1 MDPGPRSRYGAT
13 PGSGRENPNKEDEPD
28 MTTKELLDSTVRPIE
43 DARAWFT
50 DHIGREQARL
60 LIALLVF
67 SLLVLGFIGLADQ
80 VSEGETQTMDERLFL
95 MFHEDDGTPAGPGWV
110 EEIGRDAT
118 ALGGNTILT
127 LFALAVFGYLG
138 LNQRWKDAAI
148 VAVSVIGGVIV
159 SLLLKEI
166 FDRPRPDLVPHLS
179 HTLTSSFPSGHSM
192 LAAVTYL
199 TLGALVAEMAERK
212 RQIIYPLVVALLLT
226 VMVGVSRVHVGVH
239 WPTDVLGGWMMGA
252 AWALLCWS
260 VIRWLQRRR
269 ALTDQ
274 RKDGGDPIEQN
285 RLTADEE

>member
-1 MDPGPRSRYGAT
+1 MA
-13 PGSGRENPNKEDEPD
+13 K
-28 MTTKELLDSTVRPIE
+28 KELLDSPLRPIE
-43 DARAWFT
+43 DVRGWLS
-50 DHIGREQARL
+50 DHISREQARL
-60 LIALLVF
+60 LIALFVF

-80 VSEGETQTMDERLFL
+80 VAEGETRKMDERLFL
-95 MFHEDDGTPAGPGWV
+95 LLHEDDGTPVGPAWV
-110 EEIGRDAT
+110 EEVGRDAT

-138 LNQRWKDAAI
+138 LNQRWKDAVIIAI
-148 VAVSVIGGVIV
+148 SVIGGVIV
-159 SLLLKEI
+159 SLLLKEV

-212 RQIIYPLVVALLLT
+212 RQIVYPLVVALLLT

-260 VIRWLQRRR
+260 VIRWLQRHR
-269 ALTDQ
+269 ALTG
-274 RKDGGDPIEQN
+274 RREGGGDPMEQN

>member
-1 MDPGPRSRYGAT
+1 MV
-13 PGSGRENPNKEDEPD
+13 NKQ
-28 MTTKELLDSTVRPIE
+28 LLDASVRPIE
-43 DARAWFT
+43 DLRAWLS
-50 DHIGREQARL
+50 DHISREQARL

-80 VSEGETQTMDERLFL
+80 VTEGETRKMDERLFL
-95 MFHEDDGTPAGPGWV
+95 MLHEDDGTPIGPEWV

-127 LFALAVFGYLG
+127 LVALAVFGYLG
-138 LNQRWKDAAI
+138 LNQRWKDASI
-148 VAVSVIGGVIV
+148 VAISVIGGVIV
-159 SLLLKEI
+159 SLLLKEL

-212 RQIIYPLVVALLLT
+212 RQVVYPLVVALLLT

-252 AWALLCWS
+252 AWALLCWT
-260 VIRWLQRRR
+260 VIRWLQRHR
-269 ALTDQ
+269 ALTGKGDESN
-274 RKDGGDPIEQN
+274 DPIEQD
-285 RLTADEE
+285 RLTASDE

>member
-1 MDPGPRSRYGAT
+1 MLAASIEPVIRHATAQKENEPGMA
-13 PGSGRENPNKEDEPD
+13 K
-28 MTTKELLDSTVRPIE
+28 KELLDSPLRPIE
-43 DARAWFT
+43 DVRGWLS
-50 DHIGREQARL
+50 DHISREQARL
-60 LIALLVF
+60 LIALFVF

-80 VSEGETQTMDERLFL
+80 VAEGETRKMDERLFL
-95 MFHEDDGTPAGPGWV
+95 LMHEDDGTPVGPAWV
-110 EEIGRDAT
+110 EEVGRDAT

-138 LNQRWKDAAI
+138 LNQRWKDAVIIAI
-148 VAVSVIGGVIV
+148 SVIGGVIV
-159 SLLLKEI
+159 SLLLKEV

-212 RQIIYPLVVALLLT
+212 RQIVYPLVVALLLT

-260 VIRWLQRRR
+260 VIRWLQRHR
-269 ALTDQ
+269 ALTG
-274 RKDGGDPIEQN
+274 RREGGGDPMEQN